1 MIKSETLSASKG
13 QEALVTAKRRNNGEL
28 FKFPIETAKEI
39 IEFYEAGIT
48 KEEIASHFD
57 ITQGQ
62 VDWVRGSR
70 FWGANILGHE
80 GRQRRRRGNGST
92 KAKMANKKC
101 SVQINYETHKW
112 ISGLAVVFGIKRGD
126 VLDRLAS
133 EAKGDERFLS
143 LLLKEM

>member
-70 FWGANILGHE
+70 FWGANILG
-80 GRQRRRRGNGST
+80 RQRRGNGNAKT
-92 KAKMANKKC
+92 KRANKKC